1 MGDLGILQKK
11 IVCELAFVNKMEYY
25 VYKNEA
31 FLYITGDEG
40 SSVPQPHKSKFFVVF
55 CFYIVFVSIGSINL
69 IRN

>member
-1 MGDLGILQKK
+1 MGL
-11 IVCELAFVNKMEYY
+11 EYTEPSSP
-25 VYKNEA
+25 VIYKNAQGNEA

>member
-31 FLYITGDEG
+31 FLYITGFGG
-40 SSVPQPHKSKFFVVF
+40 SSIFSQTKKSDFSSIF
-55 CFYIVFVSIGSINL
+55 CNT
-69 IRN
+69 